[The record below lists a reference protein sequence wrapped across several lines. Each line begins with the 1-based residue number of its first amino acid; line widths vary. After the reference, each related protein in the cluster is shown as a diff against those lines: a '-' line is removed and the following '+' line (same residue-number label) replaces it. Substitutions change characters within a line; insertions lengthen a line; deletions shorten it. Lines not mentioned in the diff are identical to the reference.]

1 MTVNKTIALLA
12 SALVMTS
19 CISKEPIEQPPQGVR
34 AKKIEAAHGAT
45 SGVRY
50 SAVVMPD
57 AQVPLAFRIP
67 GYVVSIKEVRGQDG
81 GMREIAEGDRVRR
94 GDALARI
101 RSTEYQDQV
110 HQATSQA
117 EAAEA
122 AAIRAQLDWERATR
136 LYEAQSLTKPEYDA
150 ARAQYDAT
158 QAELRAARAQTS
170 ETETALSD
178 TTILA
183 PFDGE
188 IVEKAVELGAYV
200 GPGIPTFAV
209 ADTDPVKIVVGVP
222 DTSVRSLEV
231 GQRVAVSVD
240 AFPSETFHARISRL
254 SSAADPRTRNF
265 EIEVAIPNPERL
277 LKVGMIGS
285 LQFLD
290 GAVEQQLSELL
301 VPLEAIVQSPE
312 GGYAVFLVSKSSEGN
327 VAELSPVEVGA
338 VEGNEIRVVSGLAP
352 GVTVVTA
359 GATLLKDGQRVE
371 VLK

>member
-1 MTVNKTIALLA
+1 MIVNKTMTLLT

-45 SGVRY
+45 SGLRF

-67 GYVVSIKEVRGQDG
+67 GYVVSIKEVRGQGG

-101 RSTEYQDQV
+101 RSTEYEDQV

-117 EAAEA
+117 EAVEA
-122 AAIRAQLDWERATR
+122 AAVRAQLDWERATR
-136 LYEAQSLTKPEYDA
+136 LYDAQSLTKPEYDA

-231 GQRVAVSVD
+231 GRRVAVSVGD
-240 AFPSETFHARISRL
+240 FRASLTLASAG
-254 SSAADPRTRNF
+254 SSAADPGQHF
-265 EIEVAIPNPERL
+265 EVEVAIPNRERL

-290 GAVEQQLSELL
+290 GAVEQQASDLL
-301 VPLEAIVQSPE
+301 VPLEAIVQSPD
-312 GGYAVFLVSKSSEGN
+312 GGYGVFLVSKSSEGN
-327 VAELSPVEVGA
+327 VAELNPVEVGT
-338 VEGNEIRVVSGLAP
+338 VEGNEIRVVNGLAP

-371 VLK
+371 VLR